1 MIPATVLAVYVVLAV
16 LLCINAWR
24 APATTYVGQGPD
36 PIQQMWGI
44 GWVPYAI
51 SHGLD
56 PLYTH
61 FLNQPTGTD
70 ILWSTPTALVV
81 TLLWPVTALFGTT
94 VTYDLVIT
102 LSLALASFFAFLVIR
117 RWVPGGVVAAAVGGL
132 LYGFSPYMTGQ
143 LIGHYNLV
151 LAGVTPPLALMLA
164 DEILVRQRLRPRTLG
179 LLAALLAVIQFFIA
193 QELLLTESIA
203 AVILAVVLAISHRD
217 VVRAHIA
224 FVARSIGWAVAPAA
238 VLLAFP
244 TWLQLFGGDHVV
256 TAGALHGT
264 DVYVTDP
271 TNFIVPTVA
280 QLISPQVATNISSHF
295 SGNASEW
302 DAYLGIPLILLL
314 VLATVRFWRM
324 PAIRTAGLLA
334 LIIAVL
340 SLGPHIN
347 VQKHAL
353 LALPLP
359 WWIPAHLPVLDDIL
373 PNRLMVY
380 VDLAAAIIVAFTLRL
395 LWVLRRSPLLNL
407 LVAVVVLLPLAP
419 TAPAPATNI
428 TTPAAFASPVPG
440 PIAPD
445 ATVLFEP
452 FPGSDYSH
460 AMGWQVSSRFAFRL
474 IGGYI
479 IGPYAP
485 GVEALQKLIHSMAA
499 AGPSVTVTGNVRS
512 EILDRLLFLGVD
524 DVVVG
529 SDASPGTASL
539 FAGVFSAP
547 PTADDGFLV
556 WQVGDPGLTTRLRS
570 VTSGPPRG
578 FAPILSR

>member
-1 MIPATVLAVYVVLAV
+1 MTIWRRRGVIPAIVLAVYVLLAV
-16 LLCINAWR
+16 LLCISAWR
-24 APATTYVGQGPD
+24 APESTYVGQGPD

-51 SHGLD
+51 SHALD

-81 TLLWPVTALFGTT
+81 TVLWPVTALFGTT

-102 LSLALASFFAFLVIR
+102 LSLALASFFAYLVIR
-117 RWVPGGVVAAAVGGL
+117 RWVPGGVVAPAVGGL

-193 QELLLTESIA
+193 QEFLLTEVIVGA
-203 AVILAVVLAISHRD
+203 ILAVVLAITHRD
-217 VVRAHIA
+217 VVRAHIPYA
-224 FVARSIGWAVAPAA
+224 ARSLGWAAVPAL

-244 TWLQLFGGDHVV
+244 AWFQLFGPDHVV
-256 TAGALHGT
+256 TSGALHGT
-264 DVYVTDP
+264 DIYVTDP
-271 TNFIVPTVA
+271 TNFVVPTVA
-280 QLISPQVATNISSHF
+280 QLISPQVATNVSSHF

-314 VLATVRFWRM
+314 VLATVRFWSM

-340 SLGPHIN
+340 SLGPHLN
-347 VQKHAL
+347 VQKHVL

-359 WWIPAHLPVLDDIL
+359 WWIPAHIPVLDDIL

-380 VDLAAAIIVAFTLRL
+380 VDLAAAVIVAFSLRL

-407 LVAVVVLLPLAP
+407 AVAVVVLLPLAP
-419 TAPAPATNI
+419 TLPAPTTQI
-428 TTPAAFASPVPG
+428 TTPAVFTAPVST

-452 FPGSDYSH
+452 FPSSDYSH
-460 AMGWQVSSRFAFRL
+460 AMAWQVSSHFAFRL

-485 GVEALQKLIHSMAA
+485 GVEALQELIHSIAA
-499 AGPSVTVTGNVRS
+499 SYNVSSSVPTITITDDERS
-512 EILDRLLFLGVD
+512 EISSALLTLGVD

-529 SDASPGTASL
+529 SDASPGTSL
-539 FAGVFSAP
+539 LFSVVFGTQ
-547 PTADDGFLV
+547 PTISGGFLI
-556 WQVGDPGLTTRLRS
+556 WHVGPQHG
-570 VTSGPPRG
+570 
-578 FAPILSR
+578 